1 MLRSMREAQTSAGVG
16 MARLA
21 YQSAGLRPQTLEVG
35 AAGCDRVRIN
45 RSTGQQWTLADLT
58 LHLFNTQRDSAD
70 ADEAAAF
77 NPDGPSLANYLA
89 GRKMPG
95 LVRIHLAVA
104 RMIEDGSLPAEAF
117 QLLHSD
123 PGTHRALDPFWD
135 RLLQVE
141 CGRELAPSQ
150 AVALREELGW
160 LEAGQNDYDRLLRE
174 DRTRF
179 RQSQNSLLDELLT
192 LRAHVSG
199 RQPQSEIGLKKNLRW
214 VLRRAVELASTM
226 NCLRVASIAVTPD
239 FCARAMRTCLRFLPL
254 LDDAGELTFDPYV
267 ASFLMTATSEADLM
281 RFHSIRDRVLKRWR
295 TDILPSR
302 CAPRHSVDLKRLLDV
317 ARVCDFDDP
326 EFAQQGTR
334 QRDEACIRRCIR
346 WVGAES
352 TYARA
357 LLNSISEY
365 YEIDVRSNSDFEE
378 VTHLILEGARHLASE
393 SSASVTDAPVKRLIQ
408 LVCRLHVDVWTTL
421 NLDVADPV
429 PLDKQPWRSPA
440 SVSDAAV
447 QWW

>member
-1 MLRSMREAQTSAGVG
+1 MLESIRSAQTAAGAA

-21 YQSAGLRPQTLEVG
+21 YAAAGLCPRRLESGNV
-35 AAGCDRVRIN
+35 VHV
-45 RSTGQQWTLADLT
+45 STKVNPDTGSPWTLDDLS
-58 LHLFNTQRDSAD
+58 LHLFNPKRDSPVAD
-70 ADEAAAF
+70 DAAQF
-77 NPDGPSLANYLA
+77 EPDGATLANYRA
-89 GRKMPG
+89 GRKMPE
-95 LVRIHLAVA
+95 LIRIHLAVA

-123 PGTHRALDPFWD
+123 PGTHRALDPFRD

-150 AVALREELGW
+150 AVALRQELGW

-174 DRTRF
+174 DRTKF

-199 RQPQSEIGLKKNLRW
+199 RQPQSEIGFKKNLRW

-226 NCLRVASIAVTPD
+226 NCLRVASIAVTPE

-295 TDILPSR
+295 TDIVPST
-302 CAPRHSVDLKRLLDV
+302 CAPRHSFDLKRLLDV
-317 ARVCDFDDP
+317 AKVCDFDDP

-346 WVGAES
+346 WVGADS

-393 SSASVTDAPVKRLIQ
+393 SSASVTDPPVKRLIQ

-421 NLDVADPV
+421 NLDIADPV
-429 PLDKQPWRSPA
+429 PLDRQPWRSPA